1 MVLPK
6 DDLDSYIES
15 ALRVGT
21 GVTSAQKQKAWNALR
36 ERALHQA
43 VLPAPTETPHLSLMD
58 RLSGLSALCWQVFNL
73 FVIEEGQF
81 ERAYRNQ
88 RRLAYAGA
96 SAPGRHGAQLAYPL
110 RFNFVNA
117 LF

>member
-6 DDLDSYIES
+6 DDLDSYIQS
-15 ALRVGT
+15 ALRAGT
-21 GVTSAQKQKAWNALR
+21 GVTPAQKQKAWAALR
-36 ERALHQA
+36 EQALHQA
-43 VLPAPTETPHLSLMD
+43 VLPAPAEAPPLSLME
-58 RLSGLSALCWQVFNL
+58 RLSGLSSLCWQVINL

-88 RRLAYAGA
+88 RRLAYSGA

>member
-6 DDLDSYIES
+6 DDLDAYIES

-21 GVTSAQKQKAWNALR
+21 GITPAQKQKAWEALR
-36 ERALHQA
+36 EKALHQA
-43 VLPAPTETPHLSLMD
+43 VLPPPIEARPLSLAERMSI
-58 RLSGLSALCWQVFNL
+58 LSTMCWQLINL

-88 RRLAYAGA
+88 RRLNYSGA
-96 SAPGRHGAQLAYPL
+96 SAPGRHGSQLAYPL

>member
-21 GVTSAQKQKAWNALR
+21 GVTPAQKQRAWDALR
-36 ERALHQA
+36 EKALHQA
-43 VLPAPTETPHLSLMD
+43 VLPAPVEARPLSLME
-58 RLSGLSALCWQVFNL
+58 RVSALSVRCWQVFNL